1 MLMNSKDFWTASWE
15 RHLQSYFSA
24 APRTGIYLKHTFEN
38 KVHSIIEI
46 ACGSS
51 RDSIYLSNAGYDV
64 IASDF
69 DKITL
74 DKLARKNSDKNLI
87 YQCADAFNLPF
98 ENDSFDLVFHNGF
111 FICFDDDEKI
121 VKLLLEQERISSN
134 FIVFFVHNI
143 LNNKLSSNFKKL
155 AKHDP
160 LYDVRFFSSE
170 EMIEI
175 IKRSNIAV
183 KKIEI
188 KKFGG
193 PADILNQKSIYRI
206 IPNIL
211 YPLREKLIPKLYQYQ
226 RWEDTERIVCIIEL
240 LK

>member
-1 MLMNSKDFWTASWE
+1 
-15 RHLQSYFSA
+15 
-24 APRTGIYLKHTFEN
+24 
-38 KVHSIIEI
+38 
-46 ACGSS
+46 
-51 RDSIYLSNAGYDV
+51 
-64 IASDF
+64 
-69 DKITL
+69 
-74 DKLARKNSDKNLI
+74 
-87 YQCADAFNLPF
+87 
-98 ENDSFDLVFHNGF
+98 
-111 FICFDDDEKI
+111 
-121 VKLLLEQERISSN
+121 
-134 FIVFFVHNI
+134 
-143 LNNKLSSNFKKL
+143 
-155 AKHDP
+155 
-160 LYDVRFFSSE
+160 
-170 EMIEI
+170 MIEI